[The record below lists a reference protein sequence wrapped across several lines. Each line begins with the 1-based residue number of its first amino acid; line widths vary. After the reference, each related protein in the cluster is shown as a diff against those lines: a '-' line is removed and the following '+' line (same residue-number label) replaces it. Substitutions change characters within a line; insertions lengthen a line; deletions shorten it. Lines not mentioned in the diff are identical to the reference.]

1 MTVEDK
7 KMLADW
13 LEDIDAEPRGNL
25 LVYEAE
31 EPEVKP
37 EMLYELAERFGI
49 DGEIKR
55 KGDVNLIS
63 QEKQVLAMYPNSGA
77 FWYADFAKL
86 NHPEYTPALPSDEE
100 ASDIALD
107 YLKRN
112 NWLHEDMILDGVH
125 RNEFERVEGR
135 KDGKRTEYANSI
147 CVNFRLSL
155 NQLKTYGPGAKIKV
169 FIGHEGEI
177 IGVLHAARMLR
188 KYKEF
193 PLLSRE
199 DLEQTLQSK
208 LGVPL
213 EGIELTDAKLAYH
226 AESFVL
232 NSRFVQPVYVFEL
245 ATLVESKRQ
254 EEPAM
259 VAFETHPLPATLF
272 APIVTI
278 KSQRAPIEI
287 RQGQVLTLPCDIRGG
302 SGPFKAS
309 WDSNIDGHLSDEQVL
324 ETGRLS
330 VAHREGRVT
339 SHTITVTVTDA
350 RGMQDSHQMLVKVH
364 PDGGADIAA
373 QQAAMRDDPNDPYVG
388 VEWCN
393 LYHGTPGLPDIS
405 GTRESARG
413 FKDYIQGLPNWSSR
427 FDWGNDAAWE
437 QDFKFTSAP
446 GGGTDSYWA
455 DNVDFAFFAGHGSS
469 GSFFFGSAVDDH
481 EMRAEDA
488 RWGDGRV
495 NWVVLHACQTMRA
508 NFEWADKW
516 CDTFVGLHQ
525 MFGFHT
531 ETEGSTPPL
540 GTRFAYWMAEGHDMR
555 TAWRTACAECFDA
568 SREYAMIYAGQTGTD
583 THNDHLPGYGH
594 VSPDPT
600 SPFYWV
606 YSRGTC

>member
-1 MTVEDK
+1 MSSQAKV
-7 KMLADW
+7 LAEW
-13 LEDIDAEPRGNL
+13 LREVDIEPKGSL
-25 LVYEAE
+25 LVYETE
-31 EPEVKP
+31 EPKAEAQV
-37 EMLYELAERFGI
+37 LYELAERFGI
-49 DGEIKR
+49 VGEIER
-55 KGDVNLIS
+55 KEDVNLIS
-63 QEKQVLAMYPNSGA
+63 QEKRVLAMYPNSGA

-86 NHPEYTPALPSDEE
+86 GHPEYKPELPSDEE
-100 ASDIALD
+100 ATDIALD

-112 NWLHEDMILDGVH
+112 NWLPEDMILDGVH
-125 RNEFERVEGR
+125 RNEFERVEGE
-135 KDGKRTEYANSI
+135 KDGKKTRHPNHI
-147 CVNFRLSL
+147 CVDFRASL
-155 NQLKTYGPGAKIKV
+155 NQLNTYGPGAKVKV
-169 FIGHEGEI
+169 FIGHEGEV
-177 IGVLHAARMLR
+177 IGVLRAARTLR
-188 KYKEF
+188 EYEEF
-193 PLLSRE
+193 PLLSRA
-199 DLEQTLQSK
+199 DLEEVLQSK

-213 EGIELTDAKLAYH
+213 EKIELMDAKLAYH

-254 EEPAM
+254 EEPTM
-259 VAFETHPLPATLF
+259 VAFETHPLPATPF

-278 KSQRAPIEI
+278 KSQRSPIEI
-287 RQGQVLTLPCDIRGG
+287 RQDQVLTLSCDIRGG
-302 SGPFKAS
+302 SRPFKVS
-309 WDSNIDGHLSDEQVL
+309 WDSNVDGHLSDEQVL
-324 ETGRLS
+324 ETKKLS

-339 SHTITVTVTDA
+339 SHTITVTVTDE
-350 RGMQDSHQMLVKVH
+350 RGMQDSHQVLVKVY
-364 PDGGADIAA
+364 PAEGADIGV
-373 QQAAMRDDPNDPYVG
+373 QQAAMPDDPNDPYVG

-437 QDFKFTSAP
+437 QDFKFTDAP

-455 DNVDFAFFAGHGSS
+455 DNVDFAFFAGHGGP
-469 GSFFFGSAVDDH
+469 GSFFFGSTVDDH

-488 RWGDGRV
+488 KWGDKRV
-495 NWVVLHACQTMRA
+495 NWVVLHACETMRA
-508 NFEWADKW
+508 NFGWTVW
-516 CDTFVGLHQ
+516 CDAFTGLHQ

-531 ETEGSTPPL
+531 VTEGSTPPL

-568 SREYAMIYAGQTGTD
+568 LTEYAMIYVGQTGTD

-600 SPFYWV
+600 SPYYWV